1 MPYGPNRQ
9 PTEDEPL
16 TDEEREQRVKEV
28 QREQEERLRRAI
40 GDEFFEFLAEYDDDL
55 NEWLR
60 RLRQD
65 RDVLT
70 QD

>member
-1 MPYGPNRQ
+1 MPYGPRQ
-9 PTEDEPL
+9 QQKGKEL
-16 TDEEREQRVKEV
+16 TDPEREQKVREL
-28 QREQEERLRRAI
+28 QAEQEDRLRRAI
-40 GDEFFEFLAEYDDDL
+40 GDEFFEFLAEYDEGL

-65 RDVLT
+65 VDVLT